1 MKTLKKTIAIIA
13 ALALFALALTGCGAE
28 KEPAPASSG
37 SETPAV
43 RADVNIGL
51 LAGPTGVGAAKLL
64 DENAAGASA
73 NNYTATVFSA
83 PDEVTAKIVSGALDI
98 AAVPT
103 NLAAVLYKKTEGKVK
118 IAALNT
124 LGVLYVLTAEGT
136 SVSSVADLKGK
147 TVYSSGQ
154 SAVPESV
161 LDYILDANGIKDDV
175 EVVYE
180 SEHDAVI
187 ADLVSG
193 KAAIAVLPEPKVTA
207 ALTQAAGAS
216 VALDLT
222 AEWDKAAALK
232 GDADSVLSMGCVVV
246 RSDFAEQNQA
256 ALDAFLAEY
265 KASIEYMSDAA
276 NIDDTAALCETYG
289 IIPKAA
295 VAKKAIPNC
304 SLTYVDGAE
313 MKTQISAFYKILF
326 NYNPASVGGALP
338 DEDFY
343 YSK

>member
-1 MKTLKKTIAIIA
+1 MKTMKKIVAVIA
-13 ALALFALALTGCGAE
+13 ALALFALVLTGCGAE
-28 KEPAPASSG
+28 KEPASSG
-37 SETPAV
+37 SEAPAV

-51 LAGPTGVGAAKLL
+51 LAGPTGVGAAKMLA
-64 DENAAGASA
+64 ENAAGTSA

-83 PDEVTAKIVSGALDI
+83 PDEVTAKIISGELDI

-118 IAALNT
+118 LAALNT
-124 LGVLYVLTAEGT
+124 LGVLYVLTAEGV
-136 SVSSVADLKGK
+136 SVASVADLKGK

-154 SAVPESV
+154 GAVPEYV
-161 LDYILDANGIKDDV
+161 LNYILDANGVKDDV

-180 SEHDAVI
+180 AEHDAVI
-187 ADLVSG
+187 ADLASG
-193 KAAIAVLPEPKVTA
+193 KATIAVLPEPKVTA
-207 ALTQAAGAS
+207 ALTQVAGAS

-232 GDADSVLSMGCVVV
+232 GDSAVLSMGCVVV
-246 RSDFAEQNQA
+246 SSAFAEQNKS

-276 NIDDTAALCETYG
+276 NIEDAAALCETYG

-326 NYNPASVGGALP
+326 DYNPASVGGTLP
-338 DEDFY
+338 DEEFY

>member
-1 MKTLKKTIAIIA
+1 MAYRDDT
-13 ALALFALALTGCGAE
+13 
-28 KEPAPASSG
+28 
-37 SETPAV
+37 
-43 RADVNIGL
+43 
-51 LAGPTGVGAAKLL
+51 
-64 DENAAGASA
+64 
-73 NNYTATVFSA
+73 
-83 PDEVTAKIVSGALDI
+83 ALDI

-124 LGVLYVLTAEGT
+124 LGVLYVLTAEGV
-136 SVSSVADLKGK
+136 SVASVADLKGK

-154 SAVPESV
+154 GAVPEYV
-161 LDYILDANGIKDDV
+161 LNYILDANGVKGDV

-180 SEHDAVI
+180 AEHDAVI
-187 ADLVSG
+187 ADLASG
-193 KAAIAVLPEPKVTA
+193 KATVAVLPEPKVTA
-207 ALTQAAGAS
+207 ALSQVEGLS

-222 AEWDKAAALK
+222 AEWEKAAALK

-246 RSDFAEQNQA
+246 RSDFAENNKE

-276 NIDDTAALCETYG
+276 NIDDAAALCETYG

-304 SLTYVDGAE
+304 SLTYVDGAQ

-326 NYNPASVGGALP
+326 DYNPASVGGALP
-338 DEDFY
+338 DEEFY

>member
-1 MKTLKKTIAIIA
+1 MKTRIIAVIA
-13 ALALFALALTGCGAE
+13 ALALFALTLTGCGPA
-28 KEPAPASSG
+28 KEPESASSAA
-37 SETPAV
+37 PAV
-43 RADVNIGL
+43 RETVTLGL
-51 LAGPTGVGAAKLL
+51 LAGPTGVGAAQLL
-64 DENAAGASA
+64 HRSTIEESA
-73 NNYTATVFSA
+73 NDYAYTVFSA
-83 PDEVTAKIVSGALDI
+83 PDEVTAKIVSGELDI

-118 IAALNT
+118 LAAINT
-124 LGVLYVLTAEGT
+124 LGVLYLLTADG
-136 SVSSVADLKGK
+136 VSVASVEDLKGK

-154 SAVPESV
+154 AAVPEYV
-161 LDYILDANGIKDDV
+161 FDYILDAAGIKDDV

-180 SEHDAVI
+180 AEHDAVI
-187 ADLVSG
+187 ADLASG
-193 KAAIAVLPEPKVTA
+193 KAQIAVLPEPKVTA
-207 ALTQAAGAS
+207 ALAQVEGVS

-222 AEWDKAAALK
+222 EEWDKAAAVK
-232 GDADSVLSMGCVVV
+232 GDAAVLSMGCVVV
-246 RSDFAEQNQA
+246 RSEFAEQHKA

-265 KASIEYMSDAA
+265 KASIEFMSDPA
-276 NIDDTAALCETYG
+276 NLEGASEMCETFG

-304 SLTYVDGAE
+304 NMTYVDGAE
-313 MKTQISAFYKILF
+313 MKTQISAFYKILL

>member
-1 MKTLKKTIAIIA
+1 MKRIVTTIL
-13 ALALFALALTGCGAE
+13 ALALFALALTGCGAKTPE
-28 KEPAPASSG
+28 PASS
-37 SETPAV
+37 TAPAV
-43 RADVNIGL
+43 RTDLRIGL

-64 DENAAGASA
+64 DDNAAGKTT
-73 NNYTATVFSA
+73 NNYVATVFNA
-83 PDEVTAKIVSGALDI
+83 PDEVTAKVISGELDV

-103 NLAAVLYKKTEGKVK
+103 NLASVLYKKTDGKVK
-118 IAALNT
+118 LAAINT

-136 SVSSVADLKGK
+136 TVSSVADLKGK

-154 SAVPESV
+154 GAVPEYV
-161 LDYILDANGIKDDV
+161 LNFILDSNGVRNDV

-180 SEHDAVI
+180 AEHDAVI
-187 ADLVSG
+187 ADLASG
-193 KAAIAVLPEPKVTA
+193 KAQVVVLPEPKVTA
-207 ALTQAAGAS
+207 ALMQVAGAS

-222 AEWDKAAALK
+222 EEWDKAAALK
-232 GDADSVLSMGCVVV
+232 GGDSVLSMGCVIV
-246 RSDFAEQNQA
+246 RSDFAEQHKD

-276 NIDDTAALCETYG
+276 NLDSAAALCETYG

-295 VAKKAIPNC
+295 VAKKALPNC
-304 SLTYVDGAE
+304 GLTFISGAE
-313 MKTQISAFYKILF
+313 MKTQIAGFYQILF
-326 NYNPASVGGALP
+326 DYNPASVGGALP

>member
-1 MKTLKKTIAIIA
+1 MKNLKRTIAVIA
-13 ALALFALALTGCGAE
+13 ALALFALALTGCGAA
-28 KEPAPASSG
+28 KEPAGSS
-37 SETPAV
+37 SEAPAV
-43 RADVNIGL
+43 RERVTLGM

-64 DENAAGASA
+64 EENDVGASA
-73 NNYTATVFSA
+73 NEYDCTIFSA
-83 PDEVTAKIVSGALDI
+83 ADEVTAKLISGELDI

-103 NLAAVLYKKTEGKVK
+103 NLAAVLYKKTDGKVK

-136 SVSSVADLKGK
+136 SVASVADLKGK

-154 SAVPESV
+154 GAVPEYV
-161 LDYILDANGIKDDV
+161 FDYILDANGVKDDV
-175 EVVYE
+175 EVIYDAD
-180 SEHDAVI
+180 HDSVV
-187 ADLVSG
+187 ADLASG
-193 KAAIAVLPEPKVTA
+193 KASVVVLPEPKVTA
-207 ALTQAAGAS
+207 ALTQVAGAS

-222 AEWDKAAALK
+222 AEWDAAAALK
-232 GDADSVLSMGCVVV
+232 GDTGVLSMGCVVV
-246 RSDFAEQNQA
+246 RSEFAA
-256 ALDAFLAEY
+256 AHKSALDAFLAEY

-276 NIDDTAALCETYG
+276 NIEDAAALCESYG

-304 SLTYVDGAE
+304 NLTYVDGAE
-313 MKTQISAFYKILF
+313 MKAQISAFYEVLF
-326 NYNPASVGGALP
+326 GYNPASVGGALP

>member
-1 MKTLKKTIAIIA
+1 MKRTVTIIL
-13 ALALFALALTGCGAE
+13 ALAMFALALTGCGAKTPE
-28 KEPAPASSG
+28 PASS
-37 SETPAV
+37 SAPAV
-43 RADVNIGL
+43 RTDVSIGL

-64 DENAAGASA
+64 DDNAAAKTA
-73 NNYTATVFSA
+73 NNYKAAVFNA
-83 PDEVTAKIVSGALDI
+83 PDEVTAKIISGELDV

-118 IAALNT
+118 LAALNT

-136 SVSSVADLKGK
+136 TVSSVADLKGK

-154 SAVPESV
+154 GAVPEYV
-161 LDYILDANGIKDDV
+161 LNYILDSNGVRNDV

-180 SEHDAVI
+180 AEHDAVI
-187 ADLVSG
+187 ADLASG
-193 KAAIAVLPEPKVTA
+193 KAQIAVLPEPKVTA
-207 ALTQAAGAS
+207 ALTQVAGAS

-222 AEWDKAAALK
+222 KEWDKAAALA
-232 GDADSVLSMGCVVV
+232 GNGGSVLSMGCVVV
-246 RSDFAEQNQA
+246 RKDFAEQHKD
-256 ALDAFLAEY
+256 ALDAFLGEY

-276 NIDDTAALCETYG
+276 NLDSAAALCETYG

-295 VAKKAIPNC
+295 VAKKALPNC
-304 SLTYVDGAE
+304 GLTFISGAE
-313 MKTQISAFYKILF
+313 MKTQIAGFYQILF
-326 NYNPASVGGALP
+326 DYNPASVGGALP

>member
-1 MKTLKKTIAIIA
+1 MKNLKKITAVIA

-28 KEPAPASSG
+28 KEPVPASSAA
-37 SETPAV
+37 PAV

-64 DENAAGASA
+64 DENAAGTSA

-83 PDEVTAKIVSGALDI
+83 PDEVTAKIISGALDI

-124 LGVLYVLTAEGT
+124 LGVLYVLTAEGV
-136 SVSSVADLKGK
+136 SVASVADLKGK

-154 SAVPESV
+154 GAVPEYA
-161 LDYILDANGIKDDV
+161 LDYILDANGVKGDV

-180 SEHDAVI
+180 AEHDAVI
-187 ADLVSG
+187 ADLASG
-193 KAAIAVLPEPKVTA
+193 KAQVAVLPEPKVTA
-207 ALTQAAGAS
+207 ALMQVEGVS

-222 AEWDKAAALK
+222 AEWEKAAALK
-232 GDADSVLSMGCVVV
+232 GDADSALSMGCVVV
-246 RSDFAEQNQA
+246 SSDFAEQHKD

-276 NIDDTAALCETYG
+276 NLDAAAALCETYG

-304 SLTYVDGAE
+304 SLTYVDGAQ
-313 MKTQISAFYKILF
+313 MKTQISAFYEILYD
-326 NYNPASVGGALP
+326 YNPASVGGALP

>member
-1 MKTLKKTIAIIA
+1 MKKTIAFIT
-13 ALALFALALTGCGAE
+13 ALALLALALVGCGAE
-28 KEPAPASSG
+28 KDPAPASS
-37 SETPAV
+37 SEPAAPAV
-43 RADVNIGL
+43 RTDVSIGL

-64 DENAAGASA
+64 DENAAGETA
-73 NNYTATVFSA
+73 NNYNSTVFSA
-83 PDEVTAKIVSGALDI
+83 PDEVTAKIISGELDI

-118 IAALNT
+118 LAAVNT
-124 LGVLYVLTAEGT
+124 LGVLYVLTAQGT
-136 SVSSVADLKGK
+136 TVSSVEDLKGK

-154 SAVPESV
+154 GAVPEYV
-161 LDYILDANGIKDDV
+161 LNFILDANGVKDDV

-180 SEHDAVI
+180 AEHDAVI
-187 ADLVSG
+187 ADLAAG
-193 KAAIAVLPEPKVTA
+193 KAQIAVLPEPKVTA
-207 ALTQAAGAS
+207 ALTQVEGAS

-232 GDADSVLSMGCVVV
+232 GNSDSVLSMGCVVV
-246 RSDFAEQNQA
+246 RSAFAEEHKD

-265 KASIEYMSDAA
+265 EASIKYMSDAA
-276 NIDDTAALCETYG
+276 NLDAAAALCETYG

-304 SLTYVDGAE
+304 SLTFVSGAE
-313 MKTQISAFYKILF
+313 MKTQIAAFYQILF
-326 NYNPASVGGALP
+326 DYNPASVGGALP
-338 DEDFY
+338 DEEFY

>member
-1 MKTLKKTIAIIA
+1 MKRIVTIIL
-13 ALALFALALTGCGAE
+13 ALALFALALTGCGAKTPE
-28 KEPAPASSG
+28 PASST
-37 SETPAV
+37 EPAV
-43 RADVNIGL
+43 RTDVSIGL

-64 DENAAGASA
+64 DESAAGTSA
-73 NNYTATVFSA
+73 NNYAATVFSA
-83 PDEVTAKIVSGALDI
+83 PDEVTAKIISGALDI

-103 NLAAVLYKKTEGKVK
+103 NLAAVLYKKTDGKVK

-124 LGVLYVLTAEGT
+124 LGVLYVLTAEGV
-136 SVSSVADLKGK
+136 SVASVADLKGK

-154 SAVPESV
+154 GAVPEYA
-161 LDYILDANGIKDDV
+161 LDYILDANGVKGDV

-180 SEHDAVI
+180 AEHDAVI
-187 ADLVSG
+187 ADLASG
-193 KAAIAVLPEPKVTA
+193 KATVAVLPEPKVTA
-207 ALTQAAGAS
+207 ALSQVEGLS

-222 AEWDKAAALK
+222 AEWEKAAALK

-246 RSDFAEQNQA
+246 RSDFAENNKE

-276 NIDDTAALCETYG
+276 NIDDAAALCETYG

-326 NYNPASVGGALP
+326 DYNPASVGGALP
-338 DEDFY
+338 DEEFY